1 MLGDHP
7 IHPVLLSTDLAEARV
22 FYHDQLGLEILNENP
37 SSIQFRC
44 GSTKLAVSASTSGTS
59 DSQTQV
65 GWEVPDL
72 RAELDDLRGRGIV
85 IEEYDV
91 PGLRTEDGIAD
102 IGFAWMAWITDPGR
116 NSLAIMQLK
125 D

>member
-22 FYHDQLGLEILNENP
+22 FYHDKLGLEILDENTKT
-37 SSIQFRC
+37 IQFRC

-116 NSLAIMQLK
+116 NSLAIMQLT